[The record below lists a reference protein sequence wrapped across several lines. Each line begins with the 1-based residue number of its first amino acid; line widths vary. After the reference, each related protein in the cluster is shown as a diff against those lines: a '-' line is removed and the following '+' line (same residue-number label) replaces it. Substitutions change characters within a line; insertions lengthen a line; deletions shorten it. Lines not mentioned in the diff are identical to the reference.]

1 MAHSHQKILN
11 KLLWKGKNKW
21 LIAGAVFG
29 TFLGFFLLLSALQF
43 YFDVNYLLEG
53 DANPGDRYLQI
64 NKKVS
69 LFNTLGV
76 KAVFDE
82 EEIRK
87 IREQPFVEDIGIFTA
102 NDFKAGAYSD
112 MLGFYTE
119 MFFESVPDQF
129 LDIDEPKFR
138 WSEGQKDVPVL
149 ISRDYLALYNFGF
162 APSQGLPQV
171 TPSTI
176 QRLKMDVRISGNGR
190 QQTFGG
196 KIVGFSDRINS
207 ILVPPA
213 FMEWANK
220 NFGGGGQ
227 PPSRLILKV
236 ENPLSKELK
245 SFLKEN
251 SYEESSGRLIGG
263 QFGILLNLVLGIV
276 MVLGMLIL
284 LLSVLV
290 FILNFQLLIAQG
302 AADIRLLL
310 ETGHF
315 PRQVSNL
322 LNRKLAFLF
331 GGVILAVFGILIA
344 ARMGFVNYFENQ
356 GFALSAGLNFWVWA
370 AGIGFS
376 VLLLAINFINIRKSV
391 LKLA

>member
-1 MAHSHQKILN
+1 MAHSHLKILN
-11 KLLWKGKNKW
+11 KLLWKSKNKW
-21 LIAGAVFG
+21 LIAGAVLG
-29 TFLGFFLLLSALQF
+29 AFLGLFLLLSAFQF
-43 YFDVNYLLEG
+43 YFDVNYLMKG
-53 DANPGDRYLQI
+53 DSNPDDHYIQI
-64 NKKVS
+64 NKKVN

-82 EEIRK
+82 AEIQQIRSQEFIEEVGV
-87 IREQPFVEDIGIFTA
+87 FSA

-119 MFFESVPDQF
+119 LFFESVPDQF

-138 WSEGQKDVPVL
+138 WSEGQNEVPVL

-162 APSQGLPQV
+162 APSQGLPQI

-176 QRLKMDVRISGNGR
+176 QRLKMDIRISGNGR
-190 QQTFGG
+190 QQTFNG

-213 FMEWANK
+213 FIHWANR
-220 NFGGGGQ
+220 NFGGDGL

-236 ENPLSKELK
+236 KNPLSKELK
-245 SFLKEN
+245 TFLKEN

-263 QFGILLNLVLGIV
+263 QFGVLLNLVLGIV
-276 MVLGMLIL
+276 MVLGLLIL

-290 FILNFQLLIAQG
+290 FVLNFQLLIAQG
-302 AADIRLLL
+302 ATDIRLLL
-310 ETGHF
+310 ETGHY
-315 PRQVSNL
+315 PRQISNL
-322 LNRKLAFLF
+322 LNRKLAILF
-331 GGVILAVFGILIA
+331 GGIIIAVFGILIA
-344 ARMGFVNYFENQ
+344 ARLGFVHYFENQ
-356 GFALSAGLNFWVWA
+356 GFALNAGLNFQVWLT
-370 AGIGFS
+370 GITFS
-376 VLLLAINFINIRKSV
+376 GLLVVINFINIRNSV

>member
-1 MAHSHQKILN
+1 MAHSHKKILN

-29 TFLGFFLLLSALQF
+29 AFLGLFLLLSAFQF
-43 YFDVNYLLEG
+43 YFDVNHLLEG
-53 DANPGDRYLQI
+53 DANPGDRYVQI

-76 KAVFDE
+76 KAVFDD
-82 EEIRK
+82 EEISE
-87 IREQPFVEDIGIFTA
+87 IRGQNFIADIGIFTA

-138 WSEGQKDVPVL
+138 WAEGQDEIPVL

-176 QRLKMDVRISGNGR
+176 QRLKMDIRISGNGR

-196 KIVGFSDRINS
+196 RIVGFSDRINS

-213 FMEWANK
+213 FLEWANQ

-236 ENPLSKELK
+236 KNPLSKELK

-251 SYEESSGRLIGG
+251 SYEESSGRLIGS
-263 QFGILLNLVLGIV
+263 QFGVLLNLVLGIV

-290 FILNFQLLIAQG
+290 FVLNFQLLIAQG

-315 PRQVSNL
+315 PRQISDL
-322 LNRKLAFLF
+322 LNRKLAMLF
-331 GGVILAVFGILIA
+331 GVVIFAVFGILIA
-344 ARMGFVNYFENQ
+344 ARLGFVHYFENQ
-356 GFALSAGLNFWVWA
+356 GFELNAGLSFWVWLT
-370 AGIGFS
+370 GIGFS
-376 VLLLAINFINIRKSV
+376 GLLLAVNFINIRNSV
-391 LKLA
+391 LKLS

>member
-1 MAHSHQKILN
+1 MASTHLKILN

-21 LIAGAVFG
+21 LIAGAVLG
-29 TFLGFFLLLSALQF
+29 AFLGLFLLLSAFQF
-43 YFDVNYLLEG
+43 YFDVNYLMKG
-53 DANPGDRYLQI
+53 DANPGDHYIQI
-64 NKKVS
+64 NKKVN

-82 EEIRK
+82 AEIQQIRSQEFIEEVGV
-87 IREQPFVEDIGIFTA
+87 FSA

-119 MFFESVPDQF
+119 LFFESVPDQF

-138 WSEGQKDVPVL
+138 WSEGQNEVPVL

-162 APSQGLPQV
+162 APSQGLPQI

-176 QRLKMDVRISGNGR
+176 QRLKMDIRISGNGR
-190 QQTFGG
+190 QQTFNG

-213 FMEWANK
+213 FIEWANL
-220 NFGGGGQ
+220 NFGGGGL

-245 SFLKEN
+245 IFLKEN

-263 QFGILLNLVLGIV
+263 QFGVLLNLVLGIV
-276 MVLGMLIL
+276 MVLGLLIL

-290 FILNFQLLIAQG
+290 FVLNFQLLIAQG

-310 ETGHF
+310 ETGHY
-315 PRQVSNL
+315 PRQISNL
-322 LNRKLAFLF
+322 LNRKLAILF
-331 GGVILAVFGILIA
+331 GGVIIAVFGILIA
-344 ARMGFVNYFENQ
+344 ARLGFVHYFENQ
-356 GFALSAGLNFWVWA
+356 GFALNAGLNFQVWLT
-370 AGIGFS
+370 GIAFS
-376 VLLLAINFINIRKSV
+376 GLLVIINFINIRKSV